1 MLCERVREL
10 GLEDS
15 RYFDLV
21 RYKRAD
27 RFEKRLH
34 GLLAYRLDDT
44 GNRIT
49 GNAKWNEGDKNKGAL
64 QPTRFEYERF
74 ELSKRSVV
82 GGHTDL
88 IPNGIFL
95 HSRKRKLTK
104 DMDDSESGL
113 VM

>member
-1 MLCERVREL
+1 MEELLCERVREL

-49 GNAKWNEGDKNKGAL
+49 GNAKWNEGDKNKGHCSL
-64 QPTRFEYERF
+64 LVLNMKG
-74 ELSKRSVV
+74 LSYPSRSVG

-104 DMDDSESGL
+104 DMD
-113 VM
+113 